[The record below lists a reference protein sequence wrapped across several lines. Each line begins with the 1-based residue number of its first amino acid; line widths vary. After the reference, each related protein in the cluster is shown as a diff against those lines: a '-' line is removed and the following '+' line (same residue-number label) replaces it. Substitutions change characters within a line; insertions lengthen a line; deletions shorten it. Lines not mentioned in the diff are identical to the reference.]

1 MMSVLA
7 NLTARGVLGR
17 KRALLISMAM
27 LLPVGIATIYA
38 FTEAGNDSPFERA
51 ELAVDIVNGL
61 IITLLLPLVALVLG
75 TAAIGG
81 EIEDGTA
88 VFLLTKPIDR
98 RKIMIVKMAVAAA
111 CTAAMTV
118 PSTAA
123 TAWIISGSPTRG
135 GVVAGLAIGAFAGA
149 ALYTVVFV
157 ALSARTHRALVIGLI
172 YVFVWEAILANLFSG
187 LRWISI
193 REYSIGWAHLVMD
206 KVASS
211 FTAHLGVGI
220 TVVGSLVVLVASF
233 LLGSR
238 ALEQFEIGERA

>member
-1 MMSVLA
+1 MIAVLA
-7 NLTARGVLGR
+7 SLTVRGLLGR
-17 KRALLISMAM
+17 KRAILISLAM
-27 LLPVGIATIYA
+27 LLPVAIAVIYA
-38 FTEAGNDSPFERA
+38 VADGGTDSPFERT

-61 IITLLLPLVALVLG
+61 ILTLLLPLVALVLG

-98 RKIMIVKMAVAAA
+98 RKIMLVKMAVAAV

-118 PSTAA
+118 PSTIA
-123 TAWIISGSPTRG
+123 TAWIVSGSATRS
-135 GVVAGLAIGAFAGA
+135 GVVVGLAIGALAGA
-149 ALYTVVFV
+149 VLYTVVFV

-206 KVASS
+206 DVAGS
-211 FTAHLGVGI
+211 FTAHLGVSI

-233 LLGSR
+233 VLGSR
-238 ALEQFEIGERA
+238 ALERFEIGERA

>member
-38 FTEAGNDSPFERA
+38 FAEAGNDSPFERA

-123 TAWIISGSPTRG
+123 SAWIISGSPTRG